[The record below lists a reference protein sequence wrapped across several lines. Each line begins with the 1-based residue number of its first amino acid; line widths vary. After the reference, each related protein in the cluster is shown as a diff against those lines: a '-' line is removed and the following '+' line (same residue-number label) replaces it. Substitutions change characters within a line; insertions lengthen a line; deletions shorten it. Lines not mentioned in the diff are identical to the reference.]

1 MLTALP
7 GVYRIARFDREGKF
21 GRERGEK
28 RRQVRALMAVSER
41 ALQAQ
46 PLGRGGWATPWD
58 YDHVVLYDPVQWE
71 WRALTSPAVPLWC
84 APSPGVG
91 MTTKSVRCCHSRCHG
106 AAT

>member
-1 MLTALP
+1 
-7 GVYRIARFDREGKF
+7 
-21 GRERGEK
+21 
-28 RRQVRALMAVSER
+28 MAASER

-84 APSPGVG
+84 APS
-91 MTTKSVRCCHSRCHG
+91 R
-106 AAT
+106 AWA